1 MLPDWTSSEE
11 EPSIDAS
18 WRDQGDFSESDP
30 NWIWFHADKFP
41 SGHAIIETNSPTK
54 QEIIQVSLL
63 VKNRCKLKHYHKGKI
78 INCPVKNLTQ
88 TGIPGEVNLKRRPNT
103 VIVQENLT
111 TKTLHLQNK
120 IL

>member
-1 MLPDWTSSEE
+1 MIIITT
-11 EPSIDAS
+11 
-18 WRDQGDFSESDP
+18 DQGNIVKLGTNQNENQQIINEADP

-78 INCPVKNLTQ
+78 INCPIKNLTQ
-88 TGIPGEVNLKRRPNT
+88 TKIPGEVNLKRR
-103 VIVQENLT
+103 
-111 TKTLHLQNK
+111 TKT
-120 IL
+120 